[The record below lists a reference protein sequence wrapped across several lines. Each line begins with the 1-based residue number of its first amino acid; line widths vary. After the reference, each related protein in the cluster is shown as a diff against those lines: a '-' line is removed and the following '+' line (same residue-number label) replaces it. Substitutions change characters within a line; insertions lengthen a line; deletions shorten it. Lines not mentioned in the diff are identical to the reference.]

1 MKYFTKIKYNVTKV
15 TKVGGWV
22 YLLVTKVIKVR
33 VAGTIMATKSPTF
46 LKTNIKINNFASVP
60 VIICCIIIDRMCLIY

>member
-22 YLLVTKVIKVR
+22 YLLVTKVIKVGLEYDCR
-33 VAGTIMATKSPTF
+33 TLTLITLVTGITPGTPTLATLVT
-46 LKTNIKINNFASVP
+46 LVP
-60 VIICCIIIDRMCLIY
+60 RSLDLIR